1 MRKIYN
7 NSWYLFYCCVFVVNF
22 LFLTLFFNALL
33 YLNKRDNV
41 CDLVKLKILYPDF
54 LIGSKWLNTMVK
66 LKFSSSLKDLNIHR
80 NIKEWSYLKIKSPYL
95 KCLFNY
101 LIWSFWFKKSD
112 LHVWKISLRQSAE
125 NYLIYHYK
133 PKHAETFVDF
143 SKTNSFSIILM

>member
-1 MRKIYN
+1 MKIIYN
-7 NSWYLFYCCVFVVNF
+7 YILWEKYMTSAVACFIVVFLLLLTSYF
-22 LFLTLFFNALL
+22 WFFFLTHV

-101 LIWSFWFKKSD
+101 LIWSFWFKKVRFTRLKDFPEAVCWKLFD
-112 LHVWKISLRQSAE
+112 LSL
-125 NYLIYHYK
+125 
-133 PKHAETFVDF
+133 
-143 SKTNSFSIILM
+143 

>member
-1 MRKIYN
+1 MTSAVTCFIVVLLLLLTSYFCFF
-7 NSWYLFYCCVFVVNF
+7 FYAHV
-22 LFLTLFFNALL
+22 

-41 CDLVKLKILYPDF
+41 CDLVKLKIIYPDF

-112 LHVWKISLRQSAE
+112 LYIWKISRRQSAE
-125 NYLIYHYK
+125 SYLIYHYK

>member
-1 MRKIYN
+1 MRKIYDI
-7 NSWYLFYCCVFVVNF
+7 SCCLFYCCLFVVVNF
-22 LFLTLFFNALL
+22 LFLILFLTHV

-41 CDLVKLKILYPDF
+41 CDLVKLKIIYPDF

-112 LHVWKISLRQSAE
+112 LHVWKISRRQSAE
-125 NYLIYHYK
+125 SYLIYHYK
-133 PKHAETFVDF
+133 PKHAETFGDF

>member
-1 MRKIYN
+1 MRKIYD
-7 NSWYLFYCCVFVVNF
+7 NSWYLFYCCLFVVNF

-95 KCLFNY
+95 KYLFNY
-101 LIWSFWFKKSD
+101 LIWSFWFIKSD

-133 PKHAETFVDF
+133 PKHAETFGDF